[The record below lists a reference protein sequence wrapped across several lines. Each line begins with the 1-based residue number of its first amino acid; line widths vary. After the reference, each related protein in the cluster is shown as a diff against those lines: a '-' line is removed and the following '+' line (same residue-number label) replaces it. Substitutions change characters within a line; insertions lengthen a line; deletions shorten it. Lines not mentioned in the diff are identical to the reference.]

1 MKRIMFE
8 LEDRHETMPI
18 SFNAN
23 EIFLSEKYLK
33 KKNNI
38 TLPNHDFEL
47 KKINKR
53 RECFKDRNV
62 RFDSLQMKRPSG
74 EIIVARVGHSRNRDT
89 PPLKRGFEQPPR

>member
-33 KKNNI
+33 KKTI
-38 TLPNHDFEL
+38 
-47 KKINKR
+47 
-53 RECFKDRNV
+53 
-62 RFDSLQMKRPSG
+62 
-74 EIIVARVGHSRNRDT
+74 
-89 PPLKRGFEQPPR
+89 

>member
-33 KKNNI
+33 KRKQYNFAESRFR
-38 TLPNHDFEL
+38 T
-47 KKINKR
+47 KK
-53 RECFKDRNV
+53 
-62 RFDSLQMKRPSG
+62 S
-74 EIIVARVGHSRNRDT
+74 
-89 PPLKRGFEQPPR
+89 